1 MTRVILNLFQ
11 DLKEVRM
18 DVLSLLGS
26 VVSGGVTGV
35 LGSAISAVISYKT
48 QALEY
53 RHELEMEQAARET
66 MKEEWAQRTKIAEIE
81 GETQKDVAATQAFQ
95 ASIMSDK
102 ATYSTGIAFD
112 KLKGG
117 WFYALLMVMVD
128 FLRGII
134 RPLSTILFITM
145 TFIMYFSLKAR
156 VEAAGT
162 DPKALM
168 DLFNQAVTVI
178 LYLATTTVCWW
189 FGARGISK
197 TK

>member
-1 MTRVILNLFQ
+1 MDILG
-11 DLKEVRM
+11 
-18 DVLSLLGS
+18 LLGS

-35 LGSAISAVISYKT
+35 LGSALTGVIEYKNK
-48 QALEY
+48 QLQFK
-53 RHELEMEQAARET
+53 HDLEMEKAARET
-66 MKEEWAQRTKIAEIE
+66 MEAEWAQRTKVAQIE
-81 GETQKDVAATQAFQ
+81 GDTQKDVAASQAFQ
-95 ASIMSDK
+95 TSILADK

-117 WFYALLMVMVD
+117 WIYAFLMVLVD

-145 TFIMYFSLKAR
+145 TFVMYASLKGK
-156 VEAAGT
+156 VDAAGT

-168 DLFNQAVTVI
+168 VLFDQVVTVI

-189 FGARGISK
+189 FGARGNYNSVK
-197 TK
+197 